1 MPQFYWGIL
10 ISMAIIV
17 KNNFIINFKIKKSAK
32 SLRKNIIIAGVN
44 GNYPLVH
51 SLINQSEKN
60 NLYTNK
66 IALSILC
73 TPAVIR
79 TLNEANNYFYQ
90 RQETDKAYE
99 CFINSLRLRGRQR
112 ELIDSEIIKYID
124 DWQPEKVQ
132 FLAEKGYE
140 AYKHTHYLAI
150 QALIRQDQPID
161 KIISASEQI
170 TKVIDNYLGTG
181 KLKGFYLFYLKEKIH
196 QDEFYKDS
204 VYVMLRKG
212 LKNPL
217 IRKLVIAFLHRNGS
231 KTNKPSVNY
240 VALYLSTLVE
250 HAEFSNE
257 SLSVTTLFNTMS
269 LLPDGDEKTLLMA
282 LAAAEAGVELSKIE
296 KIFFKLKKASSQYY
310 FIQLVS
316 GFRNGQL
323 TQHFYKYACFW
334 KTPTFIEKLFKQL
347 FNEGH
352 YGLIVELYSRL
363 PNLYREQNQI
373 FILHIGSLRNT
384 EQIELAISLLESAPA
399 HLPERIKLTQ
409 ECFLY
414 KKVKDFSSALQ
425 RAKKVYE
432 LQPDQNKGRWA
443 ASIVELM
450 AAEGDFEA
458 AHEFVDKHPEH
469 APTLLPLIHFKAGT
483 LAHIE
488 RELLVRIEAGEQ
500 NDELHYYLSYL
511 YCERKAYTEAIEQI
525 TEAIEINQCR
535 RNVLH
540 YLHLKSVVENDYPAC
555 LSLISKNQ
563 LDFDVIF
570 ATYYAHLLIKSGNFD
585 KADEYLNQYAGRF
598 VETEKGSIERK
609 LLLANSARL
618 AGNFERSFEL
628 FASVYSEE
636 DRCFTSIDQISHS
649 CAVMNLK
656 STAPIVRD
664 DSQPLISVIMTNFG
678 WSEYV
683 AVAIQS
689 ILDQTHANFELLVID
704 DHSDK
709 NAYRKLLNYIRKK
722 KDRRIK
728 LIQLRRNAGTYRAKN
743 HGLSIANG
751 DYITFQ
757 DSDDWSHPNRLREQ
771 LAELQRKNVKAVISN
786 CYRITN
792 EGLAHFHRSNIA
804 RVAPI
809 TLFINKDVFL
819 KLGYFDS
826 VRTSADSEYI
836 SRIISYFGQ
845 QNIHHIDTPLYIAS
859 YHERSL
865 TSYGP
870 LSLDPILGVNGARK
884 EYHLQY
890 KKWHN
895 KNRGLDLYINF
906 PLEQRRFEAP
916 LQLSI

>member
-1 MPQFYWGIL
+1 MLQLYWGIF

-17 KNNFIINFKIKKSAK
+17 KNNFITNFKIKIATKT
-32 SLRKNIIIAGVN
+32 LRKNIVTEGIN
-44 GNYPLVH
+44 RNYSSVH
-51 SLINQSEKN
+51 SLIHKSEKN
-60 NLYTNK
+60 NLYSNK
-66 IALSILC
+66 LSLSILC

-79 TLNEANNYFYQ
+79 TLNEANNYFHQ
-90 RQETDKAYE
+90 QQETDKAYE

-112 ELIDSEIIKYID
+112 ELIDSEIIKYINE
-124 DWQPEKVQ
+124 WQPEKIQ
-132 FLAEKGYE
+132 FLAKKGYE

-150 QALIRQDQPID
+150 QALILQDQQID
-161 KIISASEQI
+161 IIISASEQI
-170 TKVIDNYLGTG
+170 TKSIDNYLDAG
-181 KLKGFYLFYLKEKIH
+181 KLKGFYLLYLKEKIY

-204 VYVMLRKG
+204 VYVILRKG
-212 LKNPL
+212 LRDPL
-217 IRKLVIAFLHRNGS
+217 IRKLVIEFLHRNNS
-231 KTNKPSVNY
+231 KNSKPSASY
-240 VALYLSTLVE
+240 VALYLSLLVE
-250 HAEFSNE
+250 YSEFSNE
-257 SLSVTTLFNTMS
+257 LLSVTKLFNAIP
-269 LLPDGDEKTLLMA
+269 LLPDCDEKTLLMA
-282 LAAAEAGVELSKIE
+282 LAAAEAGVELPEIE
-296 KIFFKLKKASSQYY
+296 KIFFKLKKASYQYY

-323 TQHFYKYACFW
+323 TQHFYKYAGLW

-347 FNEGH
+347 FNEGC
-352 YGLIVELYSRL
+352 YGLIVELYSQL
-363 PNLYREQNQI
+363 SKSCREQHQI
-373 FILHIGSLRNT
+373 LILYISSLRNT
-384 EQIELAISLLESAPA
+384 NQIELAKSILESAPA
-399 HLPERIKLTQ
+399 HIPERIKLTQ
-409 ECFLY
+409 EFFLY
-414 KKVKDFSSALQ
+414 KKAKDFSSTLQ

-432 LQPDQNKGRWA
+432 LQSDQNKGRWA
-443 ASIVELM
+443 SSIVEIM
-450 AAEGDFEA
+450 IAEGDFEA
-458 AHEFVDKHPEH
+458 AHEFVGKHPEH

-488 RELLVRIEAGEQ
+488 HELVARVEAGEK
-500 NDELHYYLSYL
+500 NDDLRYYLSFL
-511 YCERKAYTEAIEQI
+511 YCERKAYPEAIEQI
-525 TEAIEINQCR
+525 TEAIEINISR
-535 RNVLH
+535 RNALL

-555 LSLISKNQ
+555 LSLIIKNK
-563 LDFDVIF
+563 LDFNVSI
-570 ATYYAHLLIKSGNFD
+570 ATYYAHLLIKSGKFNE
-585 KADEYLNQYAGRF
+585 ADEYLNQYAGKF
-598 VETEKGSIERK
+598 TETAKGSIDRK

-628 FASVYSEE
+628 FQSVYSEE
-636 DRCFTSIDQISHS
+636 HRCFTSVDQTSHS

-656 STAPIVRD
+656 STAPIIHD

-689 ILDQTHANFELLVID
+689 ILDQTHANFELFVID

-709 NAYRKLLNYIRKK
+709 NAYRKLFNYIRKK

-728 LIQLRRNAGTYRAKN
+728 LISLRRNAGTYRAKN

-771 LAELQRKNVKAVISN
+771 LAELQRKNVRAVISS

-792 EGLAHFHRSNIA
+792 EGLAHFSRSNIT

-836 SRIISYFGQ
+836 SRIISYFDQ
-845 QNIHHIDTPLYIAS
+845 ESIHYIDTPLYIAS

-865 TSYGP
+865 TSFGP

-890 KKWHN
+890 KTWHN

-906 PLEQRRFEAP
+906 PLAQRRFEAP
-916 LQLSI
+916 LQLSL